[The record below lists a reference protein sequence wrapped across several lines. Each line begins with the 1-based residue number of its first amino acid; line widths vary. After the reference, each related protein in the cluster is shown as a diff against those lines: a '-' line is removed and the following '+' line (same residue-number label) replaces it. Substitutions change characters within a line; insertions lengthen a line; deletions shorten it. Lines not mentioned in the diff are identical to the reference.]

1 MSLTQHALTRALSE
15 RDTWRAMLLAALD
28 AMHELQQDNA
38 AQARIISRLR
48 EELRERMGVP
58 TNGELR

>member
-1 MSLTQHALTRALSE
+1 MFQQHALTRALSE
-15 RDTWRAMLLAALD
+15 RDTYRLMLLAALD

-38 AQARIISRLR
+38 AQTRIISRLR

-58 TNGELR
+58 KC